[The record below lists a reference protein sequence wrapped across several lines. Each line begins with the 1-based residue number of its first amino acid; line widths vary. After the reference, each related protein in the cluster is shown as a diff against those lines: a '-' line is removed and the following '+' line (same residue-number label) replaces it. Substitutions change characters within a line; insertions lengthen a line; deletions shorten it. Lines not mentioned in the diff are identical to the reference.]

1 MTQTKPIVE
10 IKDIHKSFS
19 MGKEEVEILHG
30 ISISLEKGE
39 FVAMMGPSG
48 SGKSTT
54 MNILGCLDKPTSGT
68 YILNGQNINEL
79 EGDDLAVIRNRT
91 IGFVFQGFNL
101 LQKTSAIE
109 NVELPLLYAGMPKKE
124 RRDRAREALIQMGL
138 EDRLYH
144 EPTQLSGGQQQRVA
158 IARGIV
164 NRAPI
169 LMADEPTG
177 NLDSKTSD
185 EIMKLFKKINEE
197 DGITILLVTH
207 EPDVAAYAKRIVHF
221 RDGMITSDEM
231 NRAVKIS

>member
-1 MTQTKPIVE
+1 MALVE
-10 IKDIHKSFS
+10 LKDIRKSFS
-19 MGKEEVEILHG
+19 MGKDEVEILHG
-30 ISISLEKGE
+30 ISLSLERGE

-124 RRDRAREALIQMGL
+124 RRDRAKEALIQMGL

>member
-1 MTQTKPIVE
+1 MPLVE
-10 IKDIHKSFS
+10 LSEIRKSFS
-19 MGKEEVEILHG
+19 MGNEEVEILHG
-30 ISISLEKGE
+30 ISFSVEKGE

-68 YILNGQNINEL
+68 YTLTGQNISDL
-79 EGDDLAVIRNRT
+79 ESDDLAVIRNST

-109 NVELPLLYAGMPKKE
+109 NVELPLLYAGMQKKE
-124 RRDRAREALIQMGL
+124 RRERAREALVQMGL
-138 EDRLYH
+138 EDRLWH

-185 EIMKLFKKINEE
+185 EIMRLFKKINEE
-197 DGITILLVTH
+197 EGTTILLVTH
-207 EPDVAAYAKRIVHF
+207 EPDVAAYAERIVHF
-221 RDGMITSDEM
+221 KDGRITSDDM
-231 NRAVKIS
+231 NRAVRRV

>member
-1 MTQTKPIVE
+1 MALVE
-10 IKDIHKSFS
+10 LKDIHKSFS

-30 ISISLEKGE
+30 ISLSLEKGE

-68 YILNGQNINEL
+68 YFLNGQSINDL
-79 EGDDLAVIRNRT
+79 EGDDLAVIRNST

-109 NVELPLLYAGMPKKE
+109 NVELPLLYAGMAKKE
-124 RRDRAREALIQMGL
+124 RRERAKEALIQMGL

-169 LMADEPTG
+169 IMADEPTG

-197 DGITILLVTH
+197 DGIMILLVTH
-207 EPDVAAYAKRIVHF
+207 EPEVAAYAKRIVHF
-221 RDGMITSDEM
+221 KDGMITSDEL
-231 NRAVKIS
+231 NRTVEKS

>member
-1 MTQTKPIVE
+1 MALLE
-10 IKDIHKSFS
+10 LKDIRKSFS
-19 MGKEEVEILHG
+19 MGKDEVEILHG
-30 ISISLEKGE
+30 ISLSLERGE

-207 EPDVAAYAKRIVHF
+207 EPDVAVYAKRIVHF
-221 RDGMITSDEM
+221 KDGVITSDEP
-231 NRAVKIS
+231 NPGVKRS

>member
-1 MTQTKPIVE
+1 MALVE
-10 IKDIHKSFS
+10 LRDIRKSFS

-68 YILNGQNINEL
+68 YILNGQNINDL
-79 EGDDLAVIRNRT
+79 EGDDLALIRNST

-124 RRDRAREALIQMGL
+124 RRERAKEALIQMGL
-138 EDRLYH
+138 EERLYH

-207 EPDVAAYAKRIVHF
+207 EPEVAVYARRIVHF
-221 RDGMITSDEM
+221 KDGMITSDEI

>member
-1 MTQTKPIVE
+1 MPLVE
-10 IKDIHKSFS
+10 LSEIRKSFS
-19 MGKEEVEILHG
+19 MGNEEVEILHG
-30 ISISLEKGE
+30 ISFSVEKGE

-68 YILNGQNINEL
+68 YTLNGQNISDL
-79 EGDDLAVIRNRT
+79 ESDDLAVIRNST

-109 NVELPLLYAGMPKKE
+109 NVELPLLYAGMQKKE
-124 RRDRAREALIQMGL
+124 RRERARAALVEMGL
-138 EDRLYH
+138 EDRLWH

-185 EIMKLFKKINEE
+185 EIMRLFKKINEE
-197 DGITILLVTH
+197 EGTTILLVTH
-207 EPDVAAYAKRIVHF
+207 EPDVAAYAERIVHF
-221 RDGMITSDEM
+221 KDGRITSDDM
-231 NRAVKIS
+231 NRAVRRV

>member
-1 MTQTKPIVE
+1 MLE
-10 IKDIHKSFS
+10 LKDIRKSFS
-19 MGKEEVEILHG
+19 MGKDEVEILHG
-30 ISISLEKGE
+30 ISLSLERGE

>member
-1 MTQTKPIVE
+1 MALVE
-10 IKDIHKSFS
+10 LKDIHKSFS

-30 ISISLEKGE
+30 ISLSLEKGE

-68 YILNGQNINEL
+68 YFLNGQSINDL
-79 EGDDLAVIRNRT
+79 EGDDLAVIRNST

-109 NVELPLLYAGMPKKE
+109 NVELPLLYAGMAKKE
-124 RRDRAREALIQMGL
+124 RRERAKEALIQMGL

-144 EPTQLSGGQQQRVA
+144 ESTQLSGGQQQRVA

-169 LMADEPTG
+169 IMADEPTG

-207 EPDVAAYAKRIVHF
+207 EPEVAAYAKRIVHF
-221 RDGMITSDEM
+221 KDGMITSDEL
-231 NRAVKIS
+231 NRTVEKS

>member
-1 MTQTKPIVE
+1 MALLE
-10 IKDIHKSFS
+10 LKDIRKSFS
-19 MGKEEVEILHG
+19 MGKDEVEILHG
-30 ISISLEKGE
+30 ISLSLERGE

>member
-1 MTQTKPIVE
+1 MALVE
-10 IKDIHKSFS
+10 LKDIHKSFS

-30 ISISLEKGE
+30 ISLSLEKGE

-68 YILNGQNINEL
+68 YFLNGQSINDL
-79 EGDDLAVIRNRT
+79 EGDDLAVIRNST

-109 NVELPLLYAGMPKKE
+109 NVELPLLYAGMAKKE
-124 RRDRAREALIQMGL
+124 RRERAKEALIQMGL

-169 LMADEPTG
+169 IMADEPTG

-207 EPDVAAYAKRIVHF
+207 EPEVAAYAKRIVHF
-221 RDGMITSDEM
+221 KDGMITSDEL
-231 NRAVKIS
+231 NRTVEKS

>member
-1 MTQTKPIVE
+1 MPLVE
-10 IKDIHKSFS
+10 LREIRKSFS
-19 MGKEEVEILHG
+19 MGNEEVEILHG
-30 ISISLEKGE
+30 ISLSVEKGE

-68 YILNGQNINEL
+68 YTLNGQNISDL
-79 EGDDLAVIRNRT
+79 ESDDLAVIRNST

-109 NVELPLLYAGMPKKE
+109 NVELPLLYAGMQKKE
-124 RRDRAREALIQMGL
+124 RRERAREALVQMGL
-138 EDRLYH
+138 EDRLWH

-185 EIMKLFKKINEE
+185 EIMRLFKKINEE
-197 DGITILLVTH
+197 EGTTILLVTH

-221 RDGMITSDEM
+221 KDGMITSDEM
-231 NRAVKIS
+231 NRAVKRT

>member
-1 MTQTKPIVE
+1 MTLVE
-10 IKDIHKSFS
+10 LKDIRKSFS
-19 MGKEEVEILHG
+19 MGREEVEILHG
-30 ISISLEKGE
+30 ISLSVEKGE

-68 YILNGQNINEL
+68 YFLNGQNINDL
-79 EGDDLAVIRNRT
+79 ESDELAVIRNRT

-101 LQKTSAIE
+101 LQKTSALE
-109 NVELPLLYAGMPKKE
+109 NVELPLLYAGMQKKE
-124 RRDRAREALIQMGL
+124 RRERAKEALIQMGL

-177 NLDSKTSD
+177 NLDSKTCD
-185 EIMKLFKKINEE
+185 EIMGLFRKINEKE
-197 DGITILLVTH
+197 GTTIL
-207 EPDVAAYAKRIVHF
+207 
-221 RDGMITSDEM
+221 
-231 NRAVKIS
+231 